1 MRKLILVP
9 ALLCG
14 MAAIAGAQTKISAR
28 LSCAKPNV
36 NETAGDAGQ
45 MIMFNKAN
53 CNWSAPYVIDGSKPK
68 RTVDAGIGDVSG
80 STARVHG
87 YSTTVMD
94 NGDSTIAR
102 YEGTMQM
109 KKDGSG
115 TDKGT
120 WRYVRGTG
128 KLKGI
133 KGSGTFKGESAADGS
148 GWVDVTG
155 NYSVPKAKAT
165 KAK

>member
-9 ALLCG
+9 VLLCG

-28 LSCAKPNV
+28 LSCDKPNV
-36 NETAGDAGQ
+36 NETGGAGAQ
-45 MIMFNKAN
+45 SIMFNKSN
-53 CNWSAPYVIDGSKPK
+53 CTWSAPYVIGGIKPK
-68 RTVDAGIGDVSG
+68 RTVDAGIGDITG
-80 STARVHG
+80 SVARVHG

-115 TDKGT
+115 PDKGT

-128 KLKGI
+128 KFNGI
-133 KGSGTFKGESAADGS
+133 KGSGTFKGAAAADGS
-148 GWVDVTG
+148 GWADVTG
-155 NYSVPKAKAT
+155 NYSLAKAK
-165 KAK
+165 KGK

>member
-1 MRKLILVP
+1 MRKLTLVP
-9 ALLCG
+9 AVLCG

-28 LSCAKPNV
+28 LSCDKPNV
-36 NETAGDAGQ
+36 NETGGQGAQ

-53 CNWSAPYVIDGSKPK
+53 CTWSAPYVIGGSKPK
-68 RTVDAGIGDVSG
+68 RTVDAGIGDITG
-80 STARVHG
+80 SIARVHG
-87 YSTTVMD
+87 YSTNLMD

-128 KLKGI
+128 KFKGI
-133 KGSGTFKGESAADGS
+133 TGSGTFKGEAAADGS

-155 NYSVPKAKAT
+155 NYSLARGKAKKT
-165 KAK
+165 K

>member
-1 MRKLILVP
+1 MTV
-9 ALLCG
+9 
-14 MAAIAGAQTKISAR
+14 IASAQTKISAR
-28 LSCAKPNV
+28 LSCEKPNV
-36 NETAGDAGQ
+36 NERGGEGAQ

-53 CNWSAPYVIDGSKPK
+53 CTWSAPYIIDGSKPK
-68 RTVDAGIGDVSG
+68 RTVDAGIGDITG

-87 YSTTVMD
+87 YSTNVMD

-102 YEGTMQM
+102 YEGTMLM

-128 KLKGI
+128 KFKGI
-133 KGSGTFKGESAADGS
+133 SGSGTFKGEAAADGS
-148 GWVDVTG
+148 GWVDVIG
-155 NYSVPKAKAT
+155 RYSLAKGKMKKAM
-165 KAK
+165 